1 MDQSRTTCRRLSSGL
16 EIIHLPLAGMNT
28 VSLGLLSG
36 AGARLEAEDEIGSS
50 RILEHWIWRREQ
62 KEEDLNDILADFG
75 ANLKTSSN
83 IEWTRHWTTVLC
95 DQFEPVFKLFLHDIL
110 EFDLCPETFAASKE
124 YAAVLSSKRRKEPNA
139 YVMDV
144 LREKMSGGKTIGRS
158 AVGRVED
165 IAKLDFPKVK
175 SVYERL
181 YVPDNCVVAVVGGIS
196 KESLG
201 KLLDAIGEAG
211 AEQDS
216 LIVPREEPPYWQSC
230 AYSIEQEGRLVHLAA
245 ALPCVSCRHPDFF
258 AFAVLSQ
265 ALGGGDGSRLFESIR
280 QRKGLAY
287 QVRSS
292 LMSFRDTGL
301 MTFYLA
307 TGPNSVSWAASAIVQ
322 EMEQIRNNGM
332 SREEVKA
339 AQNQLLNQMVLRS
352 ESTASRMNTLLTASW
367 YPGYPGTLTAMKE
380 AISSVTP
387 EAIQS
392 ALQNAAPTAEMGVVT
407 LGPVSASALVLN
419 H

>member
-1 MDQSRTTCRRLSSGL
+1 MDQSRASCRRLSSGL
-16 EIIHLPLAGMNT
+16 NIIHLPLTGMNT

-62 KEEDLNDILADFG
+62 KAEDHAEILADYG
-75 ANLKTSSN
+75 ANVKTSSN

-95 DQFEPVFKLFLHDIL
+95 DQFEPVFRLFMQDIL
-110 EFDLCPETFAASKE
+110 EFELYPETFAASKE

-144 LREKMSGGKTIGRS
+144 LREQMSGGKPIGRS

-165 IAKLDFPKVK
+165 IVKLDFPKVK
-175 SVYERL
+175 SVYERM
-181 YVPDNCVVAVVGGIS
+181 YAPNNCVLAVVGGIS
-196 KESLG
+196 EDRLE
-201 KLLDAIGEAG
+201 KLLDTFEEAG
-211 AEQDS
+211 TVQGTPS
-216 LIVPREEPPYWQSC
+216 IPREEAPDWQSC
-230 AYSIEQEGRLVHLAA
+230 TYSIEQEGKLVHLAA

-322 EMEQIRNNGM
+322 EVEQIRNNGM
-332 SREEVKA
+332 SGEEVKA

-367 YPGYPGTLTAMKE
+367 YPGYPGTLIAMKE
-380 AISSVTP
+380 AINSVTP

-392 ALQNAAPTAEMGVVT
+392 ALQNSAPAADIGVVT
-407 LGPVSASALVLN
+407 LGPVSASAIVMN